1 MSTSYNVL
9 TQGRQVNTEI
19 KTPQLPEST
28 SYANVSRIYVNE
40 GQEVE
45 YNQALFDVETDKV
58 VLEVVSPFAG
68 IIESFNVSN
77 GEHVVSEQLAM
88 KLRIKENS
96 DTPAESKKID
106 YIETIVEKKVQDDS
120 GRLLLEEAIGISLF
134 DKRGQICGLFGLG
147 IGIIIGVIGTVVVL
161 G

>member
-1 MSTSYNVL
+1 MTSLPYDIL
-9 TQGRQVNTEI
+9 TQGRQVKTEI
-19 KTPQLPEST
+19 KIPQLPEST
-28 SYANVSRIYVNE
+28 SYAKVSRIHVNE

-45 YNQALFDVETDKV
+45 YDQTLFDVETDKV

-77 GEHVVSEQLAM
+77 GEDVVSEQLAM
-88 KLRIKENS
+88 KLRVKENS
-96 DTPAESKKID
+96 DTPAES
-106 YIETIVEKKVQDDS
+106 KKVQDDS
-120 GRLLLEEAIGISLF
+120 GRLLLEETIGNSLF

>member
-1 MSTSYNVL
+1 MPLPYDIL
-9 TQGRQVNTEI
+9 TQGRQVKTEI
-19 KTPQLPEST
+19 KIPQIPEST
-28 SYANVSRIYVNE
+28 SYAKVSRIHVNE

-45 YNQALFDVETDKV
+45 YDQTLFDVETDKV

-77 GEHVVSEQLAM
+77 GEDVVSEQLAM
-88 KLRIKENS
+88 KLRVKENS

-106 YIETIVEKKVQDDS
+106 YIETIVEKKVEDDS
-120 GRLLLEEAIGISLF
+120 GRLLLEETIGNSLF